1 MFCRQTQAN
10 KSGQPQSMSGSKED
24 VNVDPDSEN
33 FCDSQNDDNV
43 NDHDEGGDVL
53 IIGDSDNE
61 SYVDNEEEE
70 AENVSQRSTI
80 QEVLL
85 FAFTFCSVKFEY
97 VKDQI
102 LYGLSQAK
110 DKVKKLK
117 ILLTPQL
124 ETTFLHNPK
133 DSESNNVKWDSKEL
147 TFNKTNNWVPKS
159 HSKKQ
164 PKRLP
169 FQFNDPACKAFF
181 TDDYL
186 FSTGKKITLPTGVFS
201 PNSVLIKESENKS
214 CNYEFWGR
222 QGILDSEITCYLLEF
237 NKERIAN
244 VNDLLNELV
253 INKQNKPTIDKIKKN
268 MECIDHFNTLALQS
282 NHRTKSWAIQT
293 CVKARWELRSF
304 VLSHFTGNDTI
315 KENLLYSGFLSDELF
330 GPLPKSVSESK
341 PDSCTGKAAHLVSKF
356 KPNNWGNN
364 STKRQTSN
372 TNPPPKRS
380 KFHDKPSYS
389 GDWGNNSK
397 SYYEQGPYGGSRN
410 SEGVFHRGGKNNRKP
425 RGRGKRGSK

>member
-1 MFCRQTQAN
+1 MV
-10 KSGQPQSMSGSKED
+10 PEE
-24 VNVDPDSEN
+24 SEN
-33 FCDSQNDDNV
+33 NCNVNYDEENDNV
-43 NDHDEGGDVL
+43 HDEGGDVL
-53 IIGDSDNE
+53 IIGGSDNE
-61 SYVDNEEEE
+61 SLLDEDEEV
-70 AENVSQRSTI
+70 ENVSQRSTI

-85 FAFTFCSVKFEY
+85 FAFTFCAVKFEY

-102 LYGLSQAK
+102 LYGLTQAK

-133 DSESNNVKWDSKEL
+133 DSESNTNGKWDTKEL
-147 TFNKTNNWVPKS
+147 SFNKTNNWVPKS
-159 HSKKQ
+159 QSKKQ

-186 FSTGKKITLPTGVFS
+186 FSTGKKINLPTGIFS

-222 QGILDSEITCYLLEF
+222 QGTLDSEITCYLLEF
-237 NKERIAN
+237 NKERIAK
-244 VNDLLNELV
+244 VNELLNELTLS
-253 INKQNKPTIDKIKKN
+253 KQNKSKICEIKRN

-282 NHRTKSWAIQT
+282 NHRSKSWAIQT

-304 VLSHFTGNDTI
+304 VMNHFTGDDTI
-315 KENLLYSGFLSDELF
+315 KENLMYSGFLSEELF
-330 GPLPKSVSESK
+330 GPLPKSLTESK
-341 PDSCTGKAAHLVSKF
+341 PNSCTGKAAHLVAKF
-356 KPNNWGNN
+356 NNN
-364 STKRQTSN
+364 SAKRQTSAPK
-372 TNPPPKRS
+372 PPPKRS
-380 KFHDKPSYS
+380 KYENEKSHYS
-389 GDWGNNSK
+389 GDWVNHSK
-397 SYYEQGPYGGSRN
+397 SPYERVPYGTRN
-410 SEGVFHRGGKNNRKP
+410 AEGVFHRGGKNNRKP

>member
-1 MFCRQTQAN
+1 
-10 KSGQPQSMSGSKED
+10 MSGSKED
-24 VNVDPDSEN
+24 VNVGPDSEN
-33 FCDSQNDDNV
+33 DNNNFCDPQNDDNV

-61 SYVDNEEEE
+61 SYVDDEEEE
-70 AENVSQRSTI
+70 AETVSQRSTI

-133 DSESNNVKWDSKEL
+133 DSESNANVKWDSKEL

-186 FSTGKKITLPTGVFS
+186 FSSGKKITLPTGVFS

-222 QGILDSEITCYLLEF
+222 QGTLDSEITCYLLEF

-304 VLSHFTGNDTI
+304 VLSHFTGDDTI
-315 KENLLYSGFLSDELF
+315 KENLLYSGFLSEELF
-330 GPLPKSVSESK
+330 GPLPKSLTESK

-364 STKRQTSN
+364 SNKRQTSN
-372 TNPPPKRS
+372 TNPPAKRS
-380 KFHDKPSYS
+380 KFHDKPNYS
-389 GDWGNNSK
+389 GDWGNTSK
-397 SYYEQGPYGGSRN
+397 SSYEQGPYGGSRN
-410 SEGVFHRGGKNNRKP
+410 SEGVFYRGGKNNRKP

>member
-1 MFCRQTQAN
+1 M
-10 KSGQPQSMSGSKED
+10 
-24 VNVDPDSEN
+24 VPDYESDIN
-33 FCDSQNDDNV
+33 NNQDLQNDDIV
-43 NDHDEGGDVL
+43 NDHNEGGDVL
-53 IIGDSDNE
+53 IIGDSDND
-61 SYVDNEEEE
+61 SYGEEEDE
-70 AENVSQRSTI
+70 EVESTSQRSTI

-85 FAFTFCSVKFEY
+85 FAFTFCSVKFTY

-102 LYGLSQAK
+102 LYGLTQAK

-117 ILLTPQL
+117 ILITPQL

-133 DSESNNVKWDSKEL
+133 DSESNAIKWDTKEL
-147 TFNKTNNWVPKS
+147 IFNKTNNWVPKS
-159 HSKKQ
+159 HSKIQ

-186 FSTGKKITLPTGVFS
+186 FSTGKKINLPTGIFS

-222 QGILDSEITCYLLEF
+222 QGALDSEITCYLLEF

-244 VNDLLNELV
+244 VNDLLNDLV
-253 INKQNKPTIDKIKKN
+253 VNKQNKATIDQIKNN

-282 NHRTKSWAIQT
+282 NHRTKTWAIQT

-304 VLSHFTGNDTI
+304 VMSHFTGN
-315 KENLLYSGFLSDELF
+315 ENVREDLMYSGFLSDELF
-330 GPLPKSVSESK
+330 GPLPKSLTETK
-341 PDSCTGKAAHLVSKF
+341 PNSCSGKSAHMVAKF
-356 KPNNWGNN
+356 KPNN
-364 STKRQTSN
+364 TKRQTST
-372 TNPPPKRS
+372 TNPPTKRS
-380 KFHDKPSYS
+380 KIPNDKANYS
-389 GDWGNNSK
+389 ADWGNSSRNPFD
-397 SYYEQGPYGGSRN
+397 QGPHNSRN
-410 SEGVFHRGGKNNRKP
+410 PEGVFHRGGKNNRKP